1 MLIFILIL
9 LKITYISIFASNI
22 HFHEYVNNTI
32 YNTDTQCISSINP
45 ISPMENTI
53 MLANE
58 YGIDVILEDSEE
70 AVNENVLGEYRI
82 NSHNI
87 ILYNTPEP
95 KYFDER
101 IKNTLKHELI
111 HAIQHC
117 KGNREKFIHLMDTK
131 SFVICVYKKKL
142 NIDFIEKI
150 YSKEDFLIELEAY
163 CLEDIIK
170 YKDLDY
176 LIKAFCRVL

>member
-1 MLIFILIL
+1 MLLFILIL
-9 LKITYISIFASNI
+9 LNITYMSIFASNI

-32 YNTDTQCISSINP
+32 YNTDTQCISSINH

-101 IKNTLKHELI
+101 IRNTLKHELV

-117 KGNREKFIHLMDTK
+117 KGNREGFSHLMDTR
-131 SFVICVYKKKL
+131 SFVICVSKKI
-142 NIDFIEKI
+142 NTDIIEKL
-150 YSKEDFLIELEAY
+150 YSEKDFLIELEAY

-170 YKDLDY
+170 YKELDY